1 MTPPDANAPRTV
13 DMIIDCAFET
23 EWWMAEEELEKITQK
38 AINGASPFIDE
49 ELDPDTEV
57 SLLFT
62 DDAQVQELNRDY
74 RQQDNPTNVLSFAA
88 QEGGGPATLML
99 GDIVLARQTIEREAA
114 AQDKNREDHLT
125 HLIVHGFLHLLG
137 YDHET
142 DHEAE
147 IMEELETRI
156 LATLGI
162 ADPYA
167 TA

>member
-1 MTPPDANAPRTV
+1 MTPLVASAPRTV
-13 DMIIDCAFET
+13 DMIIDCAVET
-23 EWWMAEEELEKITQK
+23 EWWMAEEDLERITQK
-38 AINGASPFIDE
+38 AINGSSPFLGDD
-49 ELDPDTEV
+49 LDPDTEV

-74 RQQDNPTNVLSFAA
+74 RQQDKPTNVLSFAA
-88 QEGGGPATLML
+88 QEGGGPATSML
-99 GDIVLARQTIEREAA
+99 GDIVLARQTIEREATE
-114 AQDKNREDHLT
+114 QDKGREDHLT

-142 DHEAE
+142 DDEAE

-156 LATLGI
+156 LAHLGI

>member
-1 MTPPDANAPRTV
+1 MQPGASAPRTA

-23 EWWMAEEELEKITQK
+23 EWWMAEEELQK
-38 AINGASPFIDE
+38 VSRVAINGAAQLLNE
-49 ELDPDTEV
+49 ELDPDSEV

-62 DDAQVQELNRDY
+62 DDGQVQELNRDY
-74 RQQDNPTNVLSFAA
+74 RQQDKPTNVLSFAA
-88 QEGGGPATLML
+88 QEGGGPATPML

-114 AQDKNREDHLT
+114 EQEKSREDHLT

-142 DHEAE
+142 DGEAE
-147 IMEELETRI
+147 IMENLETRV
-156 LATLGI
+156 LANLGI